1 MVLQETYP
9 TITPAFGHR
18 FIIDGKDTVTL
29 NRGGAFVKRPK
40 REKAAAGSI
49 SYRGLIPSVAGKR
62 PAQQGHDQRE

>member
-1 MVLQETYP
+1 MVLPETYP

-40 REKAAAGSI
+40 RGKGGSWI
-49 SYRGLIPSVAGKR
+49 YILPGSNTFGRR
-62 PAQQGHDQRE
+62 